1 MNVEYVICLHN
12 SVIHMRSRWFMYY
25 RNNIT
30 AANKRLIGPFRATAY
45 EAFYSNN
52 YQRSLLKRQGLSH

>member
-1 MNVEYVICLHN
+1 
-12 SVIHMRSRWFMYY
+12 MYY

-52 YQRSLLKRQGLSH
+52 YQRSLLKRRGLSH